1 MKKNFLFI
9 ICLILLIVSVSSV
22 SASADVNQTIGNESG
37 DSIALANDDGKDL
50 GDNNLSYMSDIN
62 MDDDLSKLNI
72 SGVDFSSIDMKD
84 IDLSKIDLKD
94 IDLSKIDLSRL
105 NISDVLSKID
115 LSRLN
120 ISDVLSKI
128 DLKDI
133 DLSKIDLSRLNISD
147 VLSKIDLSRLNIS
160 DVLSKIDLSG
170 LNISDV
176 LSKIDLSG
184 LNISDVLSK
193 IDLSGLNISDF
204 NPSDLADLTLS
215 NVTKY
220 YHGPERLE
228 ATYTILGQPIENVT
242 IHFYVNDVEYKVN
255 TSSAG
260 KASIALN
267 LNPGVYDVM
276 ARSLIIFQTATVT
289 IKSTIEAKDVIKY
302 YKNATQY
309 YAKFV
314 DGQGNLLKNTDVKF
328 NINGVE
334 YTRKTDASGIA
345 KLNINLNSGTYIITA
360 TNPVTNEMRSNMIQ
374 VYGLIAENRDL
385 TKYFKN
391 ESQYSIRLFDDQGN
405 PVGAGVT
412 ALFNIHGVFYNRT
425 SDENGY
431 VKLNINLNPGDYIVT
446 AEYNGYKVS
455 NNIKVL
461 PLLIASDLTKPFLDL
476 TPFTVKLVNGHGNA
490 LIDKVITFNIN
501 GVMYNRTTD
510 LSGIARLNINLWP
523 GEYIITSMYEQMGA
537 VTANK
542 VTVTSIF
549 G

>member
-50 GDNNLSYMSDIN
+50 VDNNLSYMSDINMDDNNLSYMSDIN

-72 SGVDFSSIDMKD
+72 SGVDLSSIDMKD

-94 IDLSKIDLSRL
+94 IDLSNLNISDVLSKIDLSRL

-120 ISDVLSKI
+120 ISDL
-128 DLKDI
+128 
-133 DLSKIDLSRLNISD
+133 
-147 VLSKIDLSRLNIS
+147 
-160 DVLSKIDLSG
+160 
-170 LNISDV
+170 
-176 LSKIDLSG
+176 
-184 LNISDVLSK
+184 
-193 IDLSGLNISDF
+193 
-204 NPSDLADLTLS
+204 NPSDLANLTLS

-267 LNPGVYDVM
+267 LNSGVYDVM
-276 ARSLIIFQTATVT
+276 ARSLVIFQTATVT

-309 YAKFV
+309 FAKFV
-314 DGQGNLLKNTDVKF
+314 DGQGNPLKNTDVKF

-334 YTRKTDASGIA
+334 YTRKTNASGVA

-360 TNPVTNEMRSNMIQ
+360 TNPVTNELRSNMIQ
-374 VYGLIAENRDL
+374 VYGLIAENKDL

-412 ALFNIHGVFYNRT
+412 ALFNINGVFYNRT

-523 GEYIITSMYEQMGA
+523 GEYIITSMYEEMGA
-537 VTANK
+537 VTSNK